1 MTAKASKGK
10 ARRGITTKK
19 EMRSGPAE
27 CNGTDERMSRLLTE
41 RVKEL
46 EFLHAIN
53 EFIEDNKKSLEEIVR
68 RIVSSLPVALQ
79 YPEHAY
85 CRIALQ
91 GKTYTA
97 RDNVSPTYTLKMDIS
112 IHGEPSGFLEVGYTD
127 LFLPENIEPFLPEER
142 KLLKSISMR
151 LADICEIKSSERKI
165 RSYQEELR
173 SLVFQRQL
181 VEEKERHRI
190 AILLHDSI
198 GQSMAV
204 AKLRLEAL
212 MFADLSENEKRK
224 IQEIT
229 ELLRQTILDAR
240 SLMFDLSPPILF
252 ETGLGPALGWLS
264 RRIQNR
270 FGLDVQVTFDS
281 VCDAAVQE
289 DTGIMLYRAVN
300 ELLTNVVKHAQA
312 SRASVAMSIR
322 ENNLQ
327 IIVQDDG
334 TGFDLANVDRRYVDF
349 AGFGLFSIR
358 EELMHCGGSFK
369 VETVSPHGTRIIMSL
384 PLEESS
390 PSQDGKE
397 Y

>member
-10 ARRGITTKK
+10 ARRGITPPKR
-19 EMRSGPAE
+19 MPSYPAE
-27 CNGTDERMSRLLTE
+27 NNGFDDQTSRLLTE
-41 RVKEL
+41 RIKEL
-46 EFLHAIN
+46 DFLHSIN
-53 EFIEDNKKSLEEIVR
+53 EFIEDNKTSLEEIVR
-68 RIVSSLPVALQ
+68 RIVFSLPAAFQ

-85 CRIALQ
+85 CRIVLQ

-97 RDNVSPTYTLKMDIS
+97 RDNLSPTHAIKKDIS

-127 LFLPENIEPFLPEER
+127 IFLPENIEPFLPEER

-151 LADICEIKSSERKI
+151 LADICEIISSERKM

-173 SLVFQRQL
+173 SLVFQRQM

-224 IQEIT
+224 IHEIT

-264 RRIQNR
+264 RQIKNR
-270 FGLDVQVTFDS
+270 FGLEVQVTFDS

-289 DTGIMLYRAVN
+289 YTSIMLYRAVN

-312 SRASVAMSIR
+312 TRASVVMSIKKKK
-322 ENNLQ
+322 LQ

-334 TGFDLANVDRRYVDF
+334 KGFDLANVDRRYVDF

-358 EELMHCGGSFK
+358 EELTHCGGAFK
-369 VETVSPHGTRIIMSL
+369 VETVHPQGTRIIMSL

-397 Y
+397 

>member
-1 MTAKASKGK
+1 MKTE
-10 ARRGITTKK
+10 IP
-19 EMRSGPAE
+19 SGSSE
-27 CNGTDERMSRLLTE
+27 YNGSDDNTSRLLSE

-53 EFIEDNKKSLEEIVR
+53 EFIEDNKKSLEEIVQ
-68 RIVSSLPVALQ
+68 RIVVSLPAAFQ

-85 CRIALQ
+85 CKIVLQ
-91 GKTYTA
+91 GKAYSA
-97 RDNVSPTYTLKMDIS
+97 GDNVSPTHTLKTDIR
-112 IHGEPSGFLEVGYTD
+112 IHGESSGFLEVGYTD
-127 LFLPENIEPFLPEER
+127 LVLPKDHDPFLPEER
-142 KLLKSISMR
+142 RLLQSISAR
-151 LADICEIKSSERKI
+151 LTDICEIKSSERKI

-212 MFADLSENEKRK
+212 MFADLPENEKRK

-264 RRIQNR
+264 RQIKNR
-270 FGLDVQVTFDS
+270 FGFDVQVTFNS
-281 VCDAAVQE
+281 MCDAAMPE
-289 DTGIMLYRAVN
+289 DTSIMLYRAVN

-312 SRASVAMSIR
+312 SRASVVMSIR
-322 ENNLQ
+322 KNNLQ
-327 IIVQDDG
+327 IAVEDDG
-334 TGFDLANVDRRYVDF
+334 SGFDPANVDRRYVDF
-349 AGFGLFSIR
+349 SGFGLFSIR
-358 EELMHCGGSFK
+358 EEMTHCGGTFK
-369 VETVSPHGTRIIMSL
+369 VESVDPHGTRIIMSL
-384 PLEESS
+384 PLEGGLSHR
-390 PSQDGKE
+390 DGKE
-397 Y
+397 D